1 MSARAWTIKE
11 LLQVT
16 TEYLEKKDI
25 DNPRLSAEILLAH
38 QLNTNRVK
46 LYLNFDQPL
55 DDTEIAGYRPLIKRR
70 ADREPIQYITGIQEF
85 WSLDFVVG
93 PQVLIP
99 RPESELLVERVIS
112 LCKEER
118 LPENLNPN
126 ILDLG
131 TGCGA
136 LAVALARELE
146 EASIWACDIS
156 RDGLEVAKLNARK
169 HGVQTRIEFRLGDL
183 WQPFMDQEL
192 MFDVILSNPPYIASE
207 TIDSLPS
214 EVREQEPRLAFDG
227 REEGM
232 FFIRKIITE
241 GPEFLKPGGWI
252 LVEMDPEQTSKALNL
267 VEKSNNYE
275 NKDRIKDY
283 GQKYRVL
290 VAQSTPAAKP

>member
-1 MSARAWTIKE
+1 MSAKTWTIKE
-11 LLQVT
+11 LLKVS
-16 TEYLEKKDI
+16 TEYLKKKDI
-25 DNPRLSAEILLAH
+25 DSPRLSAEILLAH
-38 QLNTNRVK
+38 QLNTSRVE

-55 DDTEIAGYRPLIKRR
+55 DDGEVAGYRQLIRRR
-70 ADREPIQYITGIQEF
+70 ADREPIQYITGRQEF
-85 WSLDFVVG
+85 WSLDFMVG
-93 PQVLIP
+93 PQVMIP
-99 RPESELLVERVIS
+99 RPESEILVEQVIS

-118 LPENLNPN
+118 LPENLSPS

-146 EASIWACDIS
+146 ASSIWATDIS
-156 RDGLEVAKLNARK
+156 REGLELAKSNAKK
-169 HGVQTRIEFRLGDL
+169 HGVQEKIEFRLGDL
-183 WQPFMDQEL
+183 WQPFMGQEL
-192 MFDVILSNPPYIASE
+192 KFDVIVSNPPYIAPE
-207 TIDSLPS
+207 TIDSLSS
-214 EVREQEPRLAFDG
+214 EVREYEPRLAFDG

-283 GQKYRVL
+283 SQKYRVL